1 MDSGVNQPSLESTRF
16 LVVLKRDQKVDGEV
30 NFAGDE
36 VYVSEELNTTCI
48 IDGALRRLFG
58 LTDYYLNRV
67 HRNDD
72 SDVMLPSTFS
82 VG

>member
-1 MDSGVNQPSLESTRF
+1 MDSGVIKPPLESTRLF
-16 LVVLKRDQKVDGEV
+16 VVVKRDQKVYAEV
-30 NFAGDE
+30 SFAGDE

-48 IDGALRRLFG
+48 IDGALRRLCR

-72 SDVMLPSTFS
+72 SDVMLPSPFS